1 MGHGE
6 SDARGQ
12 SDETHRYEVID
23 LVNVGRIEEFQ
34 HACDWE
40 KSFAQSRQ
48 YLFHRSRLYVEL
60 DLARQ
65 VKQYHQVVALTDS
78 TA

>member
-12 SDETHRYEVID
+12 SDETHRDEVID

-34 HACDWE
+34 NASDWK